1 MRNLLL
7 RYFCFQLNGRE
18 WFKSIITGSFISDR
32 VVNDSATQFDL
43 KISIN
48 DLLSS

>member
-18 WFKSIITGSFISDR
+18 WFKSIISFISDR